1 MPDESSRE
9 HFQHPEIHKSSLVI
23 SQSNKSFS
31 RTIENYAPRG
41 SASKRES
48 RRTAN
53 LLSEREKESEHN
65 AELLRYE
72 IDDFDNELNEL
83 FMQLDGNGAHDGEPI
98 IEDYPIEYNGLVS

>member
-1 MPDESSRE
+1 M
-9 HFQHPEIHKSSLVI
+9 LI
-23 SQSNKSFS
+23 SNSNRSFS
-31 RTIENYAPRG
+31 RIDNYGPRG

-48 RRTAN
+48 RRTN
-53 LLSEREKESEHN
+53 LLSEREKDSENN

-98 IEDYPIEYNGLVS
+98 IEDYPIEYNGQIS